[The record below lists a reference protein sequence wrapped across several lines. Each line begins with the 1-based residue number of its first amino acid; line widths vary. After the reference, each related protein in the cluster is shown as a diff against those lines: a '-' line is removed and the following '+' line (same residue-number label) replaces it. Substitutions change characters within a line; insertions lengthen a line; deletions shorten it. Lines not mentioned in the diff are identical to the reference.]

1 MMQVPADRRIPARV
15 LLTLLLVALVGA
27 AGSVLQAEDSPAAL
41 QIRDQL
47 DQAVREH
54 VQQGFEVA
62 NLTGE
67 VVAIHLPPN
76 IDKLSQPFTLRL
88 LRRFLPR
95 EAAGRYVI
103 PMEIT
108 PAEGIPAKVNLTVE
122 CVAVINGWV
131 ALFPLKRGSLLEPT
145 QFRRKQIR
153 VSRRERDY
161 FLADS
166 LPEGYRLST
175 SLASGQ
181 ILQFHQF
188 EEVPVVQRGEQ
199 VMIHF
204 RRENFT
210 LMSPGKVRREGSI
223 GDLIPVVATATGKRL
238 YARLVSPGIVVVE

>member
-1 MMQVPADRRIPARV
+1 M
-15 LLTLLLVALVGA
+15 VALVCA
-27 AGSVLQAEDSPAAL
+27 AGSVLQAEDSPVA
-41 QIRDQL
+41 QEIRGQL
-47 DQAVREH
+47 EQAVRQH
-54 VQQGFEVA
+54 VQQGFGQA

-76 IDKLSQPFTLRL
+76 IDGISQPATVRPI
-88 LRRFLPR
+88 RRFLPR

-103 PMEIT
+103 PLEIT
-108 PAEGIPAKVNLTVE
+108 PAQGKPVKVNLTVE
-122 CVAVINGWV
+122 CVAVINGW
-131 ALFPLKRGSLLEPT
+131 AARFPLKRGSQLDPT
-145 QFRRKQIR
+145 NFIRKQIR
-153 VSRRERDY
+153 VSHREQDY
-161 FLADS
+161 FVADC
-166 LPEGYRLST
+166 LPEGYQLSA
-175 SLASGQ
+175 SLAQ
-181 ILQFHQF
+181 NQLLQFHQF